1 MMMHTHCHCPHMILL
16 ALAICEC
23 VSVLLLICAPHSTQ
37 TVSFMAYF
45 IISYSPLNDH
55 FNMYGKT
62 ACVAK
67 FIRNVAAA
75 ATFDIMAALP
85 Q

>member
-1 MMMHTHCHCPHMILL
+1 MLY
-16 ALAICEC
+16 ALCM
-23 VSVLLLICAPHSTQ
+23 CAPHSTQ

-67 FIRNVAAA
+67 FIRDAA
-75 ATFDIMAALP
+75 ATFDIMAVLP